1 MDQPLFLIQEVPLD
15 KQGQSTNKVTFLA
28 HFSPTFAKQNPKDLE
43 AKKTTIEFQEDE
55 ELEEEEIKDEIK
67 LDPKTGTV
75 VFLVDQSGSMSGSK
89 MNVTKDAL

>member
-1 MDQPLFLIQEVPLD
+1 ME
-15 KQGQSTNKVTFLA
+15 KQGQSKNKVTFLA

-43 AKKTTIEFQEDE
+43 AKKTTIEFQEDD
-55 ELEEEEIKDEIK
+55 ELEEEEIKDEMK
-67 LDPKTGTV
+67 LDPKKGTV